1 MARQRSGRLSVGTQA
16 LIGLVVGLAAGAAIA
31 AAGQPALLAMGSV
44 VEVFGTLW
52 INAILMTI
60 LPLVV
65 SKLIVS
71 IAGQDDA
78 RAVGRA
84 GWQAAAFFIGLLAV
98 TGALTA
104 AIMPSV
110 FARLTIDPAAS
121 AALRSA
127 ASAPASPA
135 AQPTIAQWVI
145 SLVPTNAIRSAAD
158 GAIVPMIVFTV
169 AFALGVSRIPRPLR
183 DPLVLL
189 CRSVDASITVLL
201 HWIVAL
207 APYGV
212 FALGLSL
219 AMRVG
224 MSIVGA
230 LAFYIV
236 VSSGAL
242 VLFTALLYL
251 VVWIGAGV
259 SPIRFARAAAP
270 VQVVAFGTHSS
281 AASFPVMLDAAEHRL
296 GLSQTAIG
304 FVLPLALAVF
314 KYSGPIWFIVVT
326 FFVGRLYDVAIDPAR
341 AVAIVVAAVATSFAI
356 GAVPSGAVLAV
367 APVLVAAGLPAEA
380 MGLLLAVDPIP
391 NGFRTVANVTGMLAV
406 AVLTDGRSKDD
417 VIPTAPLGAGDE
429 ER

>member
-1 MARQRSGRLSVGTQA
+1 MAEHRSAGLSLGSQA

-31 AAGQPALLAMGSV
+31 ATAQPTLLTIGSV

-52 INAILMTI
+52 INAILMCI

-71 IAGQDDA
+71 IAGHDEPQ
-78 RAVGRA
+78 AVGRS
-84 GWQAAAFFIGLLAV
+84 GWRAAVLFIGLLTV

-104 AIMPSV
+104 AVMPSV
-110 FARLTIDPAAS
+110 FAWLTIDPAAS

-127 ASAPASPA
+127 ASAPSSPA
-135 AQPTIAQWVI
+135 AAPTIAQWVI

-158 GAIVPMIVFTV
+158 GAIVPLIVFTV
-169 AFALGVSRIPRPLR
+169 AFALGASRLPRERR

-219 AMRVG
+219 AMHVG

-230 LAFYIV
+230 LAYYIL

-242 VLFTALLYL
+242 VVFTALLYL

-259 SPIRFARAAAP
+259 SPGRFARAAAP
-270 VQVVAFGTHSS
+270 VQIVAFGTHSS
-281 AASFPVMLDAAEHRL
+281 MASFPAMLDAAEKRL
-296 GLSQTAIG
+296 GLSQTATG

-314 KYSGPIWFIVVT
+314 KYSGPIWFVVVT
-326 FFVGRLYDVAIDPAR
+326 YFVGRLYGVAIDPAR
-341 AVAIVVAAVATSFAI
+341 AVTIVVASVATSFAV
-356 GAVPSGAVLAV
+356 GAVPSGAALVV
-367 APVLVAAGLPAEA
+367 APVLLAAGLPVEA

-406 AVLTDGRSKDD
+406 AVLTDGRAGRDQG
-417 VIPTAPLGAGDE
+417 TMAP
-429 ER
+429 

>member
-1 MARQRSGRLSVGTQA
+1 MPERRSQRLSVGTQA
-16 LIGLVVGLAAGAAIA
+16 LIGLVVGLAAGAAISA
-31 AAGQPALLAMGSV
+31 AAHPMLLAIGAT

-78 RAVGRA
+78 KSVGRA
-84 GWQAAAFFIGLLAV
+84 GRQAAALFIGLLTV

-127 ASAPASPA
+127 ASAPSSPVA
-135 AQPTIAQWVI
+135 APTIAQWVI

-169 AFALGVSRIPRPLR
+169 AFALGVSRIPRELR

-189 CRSVDASITVLL
+189 CRSVDASITMLL

-242 VLFTALLYL
+242 VVFTALLYL

-270 VQVVAFGTHSS
+270 GQVVAFGTHSS
-281 AASFPVMLDAAEHRL
+281 AASFPAMLEAAETRL
-296 GLSQTAIG
+296 GLSHTAIG

-341 AVAIVVAAVATSFAI
+341 AVAIVVASVATSFAI
-356 GAVPSGAVLAV
+356 GAVPSGGVLAV
-367 APVLVAAGLPAEA
+367 APVLIAAGLPAEA

-417 VIPTAPLGAGDE
+417 VIVTAPVGAGEE

>member
-1 MARQRSGRLSVGTQA
+1 MTRPRSRRLSVGTQA
-16 LIGLVVGLAAGAAIA
+16 LIGLVIGLAAGAAIA
-31 AAGQPALLAMGSV
+31 AAAQPTLLAIGSA

-78 RAVGRA
+78 RTVGRA
-84 GWQAAAFFIGLLAV
+84 GWQATALFIGLLTV
-98 TGALTA
+98 TGAFTA
-104 AIMPSV
+104 AIIPSV

-127 ASAPASPA
+127 ASAPSSPVA
-135 AQPTIAQWVI
+135 APTIAQWVI
-145 SLVPTNAIRSAAD
+145 GLVPTNAIRSAAD
-158 GAIVPMIVFTV
+158 GAIVPIIVFTV
-169 AFALGVSRIPRPLR
+169 AFALGVSRIPRELR

-189 CRSVDASITVLL
+189 CRSVDASITMLL

-242 VLFTALLYL
+242 VVFTALLYL

-259 SPIRFARAAAP
+259 SPSRFARAAAP

-281 AASFPVMLDAAEHRL
+281 AASFPAMLEAAEKRL

-341 AVAIVVAAVATSFAI
+341 AVAIVVASVATSFAI
-356 GAVPSGAVLAV
+356 GAVPSGGVLAV
-367 APVLVAAGLPAEA
+367 APVLIAAGLPAEA

-417 VIPTAPLGAGDE
+417 VILTAPLGAGDE